1 MYVYFARRI
10 VVTAVVR
17 NVAYGL
23 NQPLINENQPPIVS
37 TRNPT
42 TADKALIG
50 TLWVNTSNDDA
61 FILTSIVANSANWAS
76 TTGGG
81 GTFSSLTVTPGP
93 ISLTGTTTINT
104 TGSAT
109 TSIGSTT
116 GASGIALLVGTG
128 NFSLNG
134 AAGSTYAIGAATTTG
149 TITIGGTAETGT
161 ITLGSSSGTNIVAI
175 GAGAGATTVDI
186 AGGIGGNTVN
196 IANGA
201 GANAVNIGTAASV
214 NTVIIGSTNT
224 TSTTTIQAGSG
235 NIVLSGNLAL
245 SAAGPQVLFG
255 AGDPNGSVT
264 APQGSLYL
272 NTTGN
277 STSTR
282 AFINSNSATTWIAVT
297 TAS

>member
-1 MYVYFARRI
+1 M
-10 VVTAVVR
+10 TAVVR

-23 NQPLINENQPPIVS
+23 NQPLINEAQLPIVS

-42 TADKALIG
+42 TSDKALIG
-50 TLWVNTSNDDA
+50 TVWVNTSNNDA

-81 GTFSSLTVTPGP
+81 GSFSSLTVTPGP

-104 TGSAT
+104 IGAAT

-116 GASGIALLVGTG
+116 GASGIALAVGTG
-128 NFSLNG
+128 NFSLSG
-134 AAGSTYAIGAATTTG
+134 ATGSTITIGTGLTTG
-149 TITIGGTAETGT
+149 TILIGGAAETGT
-161 ITLGSSSGTNIVAI
+161 ITLGSSSGANTVAI
-175 GAGAGATTVDI
+175 GAGAGATTVEI
-186 AGGIGGNTVN
+186 AGGVGGNTVN

-201 GANAVNIGTAASV
+201 GVNAVNIGTAASA
-214 NTVIIGSTNT
+214 NTVVIGSTDT

-235 NIVLSGNLAL
+235 NIVLAGKLAL
-245 SAAGPQVLFG
+245 ASAGPQVLFG
-255 AGDPNGSVT
+255 AGDPNTSVT

-277 STSTR
+277 SSSTR
-282 AFINSNSATTWIAVT
+282 AFINSDSGTTWIAVT